1 MKSINLIDIDQIISL
16 QQDVS
21 EEINDF
27 NLFKFFKTIILEN
40 DINCDK
46 DTVIFYTF
54 IERLKRY
61 NIFVLQDQKQHNI
74 SIIPH
79 IFSTHYINHQTKNID
94 LYVTDRFFAL
104 YCSGQL
110 QCFKTLEGSDEVSSI
125 DIENYISS
133 FLDIKIDN
141 IYNIDNS
148 QFQSIKEEYINHYT
162 KIKQLKKPKEQLNI
176 NKWLPI
182 VVIVA
187 LFMAFIYYDNYYI
200 DNEFKQIETKKV
212 EKIILPIV
220 TAIIDNSVLI
230 DGRWYDEKQEY
241 NSYIIED
248 IGLNEVILIKNESK
262 HIIRINGE

>member
-16 QQDVS
+16 QKDVS
-21 EEINDF
+21 EEINDS

-40 DINCDK
+40 DITFDK
-46 DTVIFYTF
+46 DTVVFYTF

-79 IFSTHYINHQTKNID
+79 IFSTHYINHKTKNID

-133 FLDIKIDN
+133 FIDIKIDN
-141 IYNIDNS
+141 IYNIDNY
-148 QFQSIKEEYINHYT
+148 QFKSIKEEYINHYT
-162 KIKQLKKPKEQLNI
+162 KIKQLKSPKEKL

-182 VVIVA
+182 VAVVA
-187 LFMAFIYYDNYYI
+187 LFMAFTYYYNDTN
-200 DNEFKQIETKKV
+200 NATKQIETKKV
-212 EKIILPIV
+212 EKIILPTI
-220 TAIIDNSVLI
+220 TSIIDNSILI
-230 DGRWYDEKQEY
+230 DGIWYDEKQKY
-241 NSYIIED
+241 DTYIIED
-248 IGLNEVILIKNESK
+248 VDLSEVTLIKNEVR